1 MIVEKSVKMAN
12 EMDIPVL
19 GLVENMSY
27 YVCPDCGK
35 KHEIFGPSHIEE
47 VAKEFSIDTFAKLPI
62 DPSIAQ
68 SIDAGN
74 AEAMKIEH
82 LDPIISKIQNL

>member
-1 MIVEKSVKMAN
+1 MIVEKSVKMAK

-35 KHEIFGPSHIEE
+35 KHEIFGPSHVEE
-47 VAKEFSIDTFAKLPI
+47 AAKEFEIDTFAKLPI
-62 DPSIAQ
+62 EPAIAQ
-68 SIDAGN
+68 AIDEGR
-74 AEAMKIEH
+74 AEGMKIEH
-82 LDPIISKIQNL
+82 LDPIITKITDL